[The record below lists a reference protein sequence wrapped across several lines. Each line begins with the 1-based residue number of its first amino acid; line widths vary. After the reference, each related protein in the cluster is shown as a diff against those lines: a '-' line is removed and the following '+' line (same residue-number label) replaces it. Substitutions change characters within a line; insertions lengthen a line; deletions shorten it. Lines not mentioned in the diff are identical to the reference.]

1 MLPRRLMKSYD
12 DEEKDDLLKKKKQR
26 YKNVY
31 KKRYREKI

>member
-1 MLPRRLMKSYD
+1 MLPRSLMKSYD